1 MIQIKC
7 LSLIFTV
14 CDISDSLFDYCWCWP
29 LWLEFLSLIFNVL
42 SSWVLLIVA
51 FQSQPNSGG
60 YSSWTGLSI
69 MLFLVRIL
77 IDLIVISLPMKI
89 LLVILIFHFPRFF
102 SSPFIITASLI
113 LIFTGFYFWL
123 RLSLSLSLFLSL
135 RAAKYSW
142 THLFQAASLHL
153 CIYLYRFFQLSLT
166 SFSFWES
173 SGNLISPEAPDRWRK
188 RCSENIQQI
197 YKRTCDLKSHFRM
210 GVLL

>member
-1 MIQIKC
+1 MDSSSKHNSSNRAWHGELVFPHLMIQIKC
-7 LSLIFTV
+7 LSLVFTV

-51 FQSQPNSGG
+51 FQSQRNSGG

-135 RAAKYSW
+135 SFSLWELPSIHELISSKLLLYIYVYIS
-142 THLFQAASLHL
+142 AAS
-153 CIYLYRFFQLSLT
+153 
-166 SFSFWES
+166 S
-173 SGNLISPEAPDRWRK
+173 S
-188 RCSENIQQI
+188 
-197 YKRTCDLKSHFRM
+197 YH
-210 GVLL
+210 

>member
-1 MIQIKC
+1 MDSSSKHNSSNRAWHGELVFPHLMIQIKC
-7 LSLIFTV
+7 LSLVFTV

-123 RLSLSLSLFLSL
+123 RLSLSLSLSLSESCQVFMNSSLPSCFFTFMYISLPLLPVITNFFIFL
-135 RAAKYSW
+135 RIIW
-142 THLFQAASLHL
+142 
-153 CIYLYRFFQLSLT
+153 
-166 SFSFWES
+166 
-173 SGNLISPEAPDRWRK
+173 
-188 RCSENIQQI
+188 
-197 YKRTCDLKSHFRM
+197 
-210 GVLL
+210 